1 MGETLTNI
9 NKLRN
14 PNYLGGWDLQDASG
28 KTVDIIVTI
37 KEVKQ
42 EETFNQKSQ
51 SMEPVLTVY
60 FQEVKPIIL
69 NATNRKTLCKVTETE
84 YIELMVG
91 KKIQLTTKKIRAF
104 GEMHDAIRIVAKP
117 SSQLMTVT
125 APKPVDEVDCITR
138 LEKADTVAVLGEI
151 WTSFTK
157 EERANP
163 SVLAKKDELKQKLTI
178 TDANPS

>member
-1 MGETLTNI
+1 MAETLTNI

-51 SMEPVLTVY
+51 TMEPVLTVY

-104 GEMHDAIRIVAKP
+104 GEMHDAIRIVSKP
-117 SSQLMTVT
+117 SFQLMTAT
-125 APKPVDEVDCITR
+125 APKPVDEADCITR
-138 LEKADTVAVLGEI
+138 LEKANTVALLAEI
-151 WTSFTK
+151 WTSLTASEK
-157 EERANP
+157 ANVT
-163 SVLAKKDELKQKLTI
+163 VLAKKEELKQKLSNP
-178 TDANPS
+178 DANPS

>member
-1 MGETLTNI
+1 MTETLTNI

-60 FQEVKPIIL
+60 FQEVKPI
-69 NATNRKTLCKVTETE
+69 
-84 YIELMVG
+84 
-91 KKIQLTTKKIRAF
+91 KIGRASC
-104 GEMHDAIRIVAKP
+104 R
-117 SSQLMTVT
+117 
-125 APKPVDEVDCITR
+125 
-138 LEKADTVAVLGEI
+138 
-151 WTSFTK
+151 
-157 EERANP
+157 ER
-163 SVLAKKDELKQKLTI
+163 V
-178 TDANPS
+178 

>member
-1 MGETLTNI
+1 MAETLTNI

-51 SMEPVLTVY
+51 TMEPVLTVY

-69 NATNRKTLCKVTETE
+69 NATNRKTLCKVTDTE

-91 KKIQLTTKKIRAF
+91 KRIQLTTKKIRAF
-104 GEMHDAIRIVAKP
+104 GEMHDAIRIVSKP
-117 SSQLMTVT
+117 SSQLSAVEQ
-125 APKPVDEVDCITR
+125 PKQVDEVDCIAR
-138 LEKADTVAVLGEI
+138 LEKADTVALLAEI
-151 WTSFTK
+151 WAALTRP
-157 EERANP
+157 EQAN
-163 SVLAKKDELKQKLTI
+163 SVVLAKKDELKQKLSN
-178 TDANPS
+178 ANPS

>member
-1 MGETLTNI
+1 MSETLTNI

-14 PNYLGGWDLQDASG
+14 PNYLGGWDLQDSSG

-42 EETFNQKSQ
+42 KETFNQKSQ
-51 SMEPVLTVY
+51 TMEPVLTVY

-69 NATNRKTLCKVTETE
+69 NATNCKTLCKVTDTE

-104 GEMHDAIRIVAKP
+104 GEMHDAIRIVSKP
-117 SSQLMTVT
+117 SSQLMNAT
-125 APKPVDEVDCITR
+125 APKPVDEADCITR
-138 LEKADTVAVLGEI
+138 LEKANTLALMAEI
-151 WTSFTK
+151 WTSLTK
-157 EERANP
+157 EERANV
-163 SVLAKKDELKQKLTI
+163 SVLAKKDELKQKLSNL
-178 TDANPS
+178 DANPS